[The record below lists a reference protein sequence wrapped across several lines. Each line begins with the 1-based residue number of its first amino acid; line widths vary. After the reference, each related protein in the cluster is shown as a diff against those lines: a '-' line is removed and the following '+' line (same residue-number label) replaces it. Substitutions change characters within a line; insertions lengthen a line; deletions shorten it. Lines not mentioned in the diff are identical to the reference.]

1 MSNIIAIVGRPNV
14 GKSTLFNRLTK
25 SRSAI
30 VEEMSGVTR
39 DRIYGVSDWN
49 GVEFSVIDTGGY
61 VKGSDDIFEEEIR
74 KQVDI
79 AIEEASVIVFVSDV
93 TVGITDLDE
102 SVAEILRKCN
112 KPVFV
117 AANKVDN
124 NDRANDAFAFYN
136 YGLGDV
142 YNISSINGSGT
153 GELLDDIVKE
163 FNTDI
168 DLEDESD
175 LPRIA
180 VVGKPNVGKSSFIN
194 AITGEERNIVTDI
207 SGTTR
212 DSIDTNFN
220 LFGFDFKLV
229 DTAGIRKKS
238 KVHEDIEFYSVI
250 RSIRSIEYS
259 DVCVFMIDATEGLQK
274 QDLNIF
280 YMIEKN
286 KKGVVVLVN
295 KWDLIEEKDE
305 KYTKEYEEKL
315 REDLA
320 PFKDVPILFTST
332 ITKQRLHKALDKTME
347 VFENRNQKIT
357 TSVLNEFMQEVI
369 AMTPPPA
376 IKGKYVRIKFVTQLP
391 THSPSFAFFCN
402 HPQYIKDPYK
412 RFLENKLRQR
422 FNFEGVPIRIFF
434 RKKN

>member
-39 DRIYGVSDWN
+39 DRIYGVSEWN
-49 GVEFSVIDTGGY
+49 GMEFSVIDTGGY

-74 KQVDI
+74 KQVEI
-79 AIEEASVIVFVSDV
+79 AIDEANIIVFVSDV

-102 SVAEILRKCN
+102 AVADLLRKTK

-117 AANKVDN
+117 VANKVDN
-124 NDRANDAFAFYN
+124 HARANDAYEFFN

-153 GELLDDIVKE
+153 GELLDAVVEKFEKE
-163 FNTDI
+163 A
-168 DLEDESD
+168 DLEDDSD
-175 LPRIA
+175 LPRIS
-180 VVGKPNVGKSSFIN
+180 VVGKPNVGKSSFVN
-194 AITGEERNIVTDI
+194 AITGQERNIVTNI

-212 DSIDTNFN
+212 DAIDTNFN
-220 LFGFDFKLV
+220 LFGFDFKLI
-229 DTAGIRKKS
+229 DTAGIRKKN
-238 KVHEDIEFYSVI
+238 KVHEDVEFYSVI
-250 RSIRSIEYS
+250 RSIRSIENS
-259 DVCVFMIDATEGLQK
+259 DVCIFMIDATEGLQK

-280 YMIEKN
+280 YVIEKN

-295 KWDLIEEKDE
+295 KWDLIENKDQH
-305 KYTKEYEEKL
+305 YTKEYEDKL

-320 PFKDVPILFTST
+320 PFNDVPVIFTST
-332 ITKQRLHKALDKTME
+332 VSKQRLHKALEKTME
-347 VFENRNQKIT
+347 VFENRNQKIP
-357 TSVLNEFMQEVI
+357 TSVLNDFIQDIV
-369 AMTPPPA
+369 TRNPPPA
-376 IKGKYVRIKFVTQLP
+376 IKGKYIKIKFATQLP

-402 HPQYIKDPYK
+402 LPQYVKDPYK

-434 RKKN
+434 RKK